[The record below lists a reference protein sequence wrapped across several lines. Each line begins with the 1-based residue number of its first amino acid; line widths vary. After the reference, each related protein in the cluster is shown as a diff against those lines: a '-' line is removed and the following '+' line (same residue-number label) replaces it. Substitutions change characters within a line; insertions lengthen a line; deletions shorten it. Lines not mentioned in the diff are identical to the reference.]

1 MASPLQQA
9 AGVVAGASSAQ
20 PSAQPNPA
28 AEADQEEA
36 HQLDVPRI
44 TDKSPFE
51 DLQLTRS
58 KLDKK
63 IQEMQDA
70 LDYRK
75 NIPFDPMMMQVAAG
89 FLKPTKTGSF
99 GESLGSAA
107 ENATAQAERD
117 WVRQQEINKQKLALT
132 QSQLTLKQ
140 QMAGNDLMMRTM
152 GGAPGATTLNNRAP
166 TPGGE
171 QNPAAKLQA
180 ATSPNVP
187 VTEDIIAAAKLTGDA
202 DTLKF
207 FENKRQRELEER
219 KIASGEYG
227 LKLEPYLLNRTL
239 EGVSVADR
247 QKYEVAR
254 AQFAKDKDVNKLMA
268 FYDEMGWLQNES
280 RPNGGKGGY
289 KLPPSQEEKAAEAE
303 RMKSESGEVGKKSGE
318 MITNMQDTAGQAQDV
333 KNLAREASGIAR
345 AAPNA
350 FKLLANKD
358 SDVRS
363 WFDGVMASVKSGV
376 QTPWGSFSIPV
387 DIAQK
392 AGLSDTEIQ
401 ALQKFAQIEAQF
413 TLFNR
418 RTWLKGQGAISN
430 GESNTASLLGPQSFD
445 RPEVIEMKA
454 QALELKADFDE
465 RAFKAYEDWKDAN
478 PSKGYGKFLISDDF
492 KTVKDDYVSKLER
505 MNKANA
511 AYFKAGSNP
520 DANAPKTEA
529 PKTEPKKEAP
539 KTEAPA
545 AVPTVSGKE
554 DPNYK
559 SLKKG
564 KQFIFQGK
572 TYTKT
577 ED

>member
-75 NIPFDPMMMQVAAG
+75 NIPFDPMLMQVAAG

-107 ENATAQAERD
+107 ENATAQGERD
-117 WVRQQEINKQKLALT
+117 WARQQEINKQKLALT

-152 GGAPGATTLNNRAP
+152 GGGPGATTLSNQAP
-166 TPGGE
+166 APGGE
-171 QNPAAKLQA
+171 QGPAAKLQA
-180 ATSPNVP
+180 ATSPNQP
-187 VTEDIIAAAKLTGDA
+187 VTEDIIAMAKLTGDP

-207 FENKRQRELEER
+207 FEEKRKRELEER

-227 LKLEPYLLNRTL
+227 LKLSPYLLNTTID
-239 EGVSVADR
+239 GVSVAER
-247 QKYEVAR
+247 QQYERAR
-254 AQFAKDKDVNKLMA
+254 EQYAKDHDVNKLMS
-268 FYDEMGWLQNES
+268 FYDRMGWLPPES
-280 RPNGGKGGY
+280 RPATGGGY
-289 KLPPSQEEKAAEAE
+289 KLPGTPEEKAAQAE
-303 RMKSESGEVGKKSGE
+303 GMKQESGEVGKKSGE
-318 MITNMQDTAGQAQDV
+318 LITNMAETAGQAQDV

-345 AAPNA
+345 ASPNA

-358 SDVRS
+358 SDVRT

-430 GESNTASLLGPQSFD
+430 GESSTASLLGPQAFD

-465 RAFKAYEDWKDAN
+465 RAYKAYEDWKDAN

-492 KTVKDDYVSKLER
+492 KTVKDEYVSKLER

-529 PKTEPKKEAP
+529 SKTEPKKEAP

-559 SLKKG
+559 NLKKG